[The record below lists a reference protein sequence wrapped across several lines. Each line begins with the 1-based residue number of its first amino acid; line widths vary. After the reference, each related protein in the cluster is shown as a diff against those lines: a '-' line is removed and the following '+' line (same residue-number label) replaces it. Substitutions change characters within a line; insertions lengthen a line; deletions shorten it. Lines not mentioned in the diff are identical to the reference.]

1 MLLNNLQIESILN
14 FWFPN
19 NNFNKFW
26 FDKSVDEK
34 IYNEYYKLLLEI
46 YDKIIISDD
55 ATLEELDYEEL
66 VALIILLDQFSRN
79 INRIIHINVSNF
91 TDNAKKLSMICINK
105 NILNKNIG
113 HICFILMPLRHL
125 NKIND
130 YYLIID
136 ILNKVEDNN
145 NEIYNKFRN
154 ETMRKLELLKN

>member
-46 YDKIIISDD
+46 DDKITTSND
-55 ATLEELDYEEL
+55 ATLKELEYEEL
-66 VALIILLDQFSRN
+66 LALIILLDQFSRN
-79 INRIIHINVSNF
+79 INRVVHINVSNF
-91 TDNAKKLSMICINK
+91 TDHAKKLSMLCINK
-105 NILNKNIG
+105 NILNKKMN

-125 NKIND
+125 NKVND
-130 YYLIID
+130 YYLIIN
-136 ILNKVEDNN
+136 ILNKIEDNN

-154 ETMRKLELLKN
+154 ETMKKLELLKN

>member
-91 TDNAKKLSMICINK
+91 TDNAKKLSMICSNK
-105 NILNKNIG
+105 NI
-113 HICFILMPLRHL
+113 
-125 NKIND
+125 
-130 YYLIID
+130 
-136 ILNKVEDNN
+136 
-145 NEIYNKFRN
+145 
-154 ETMRKLELLKN
+154 